1 MPSLEPPAKPV
12 LEPDPENIAHVAQ
25 VARDQLQ
32 AAVRIVA
39 PRNRH
44 LLDAVP
50 EAPCDRQNL
59 HIEHVAIDLLPPEEL
74 LRGLAREEFEPALR
88 ILNSRQPHHGV
99 HENRKSLRSDL
110 PVERLFLFD
119 FGAAAPRPEI

>member
-1 MPSLEPPAKPV
+1 MPSLESPAEPV

-44 LLDAVP
+44 LLDAVS
-50 EAPCDRQNL
+50 EAPRDRQNL
-59 HIEHVAIDLLPPEEL
+59 HVEHVAIDLLAPEEL
-74 LRGLAREEFEPALR
+74 LRGVAREKFEPALR
-88 ILNSRQPHHGV
+88 VLNSPHPHHGV
-99 HENRKSLRSDL
+99 N
-110 PVERLFLFD
+110 
-119 FGAAAPRPEI
+119 